1 MPAINGGHRLSCCCA
16 GRRSCRR
23 GGALCWECP
32 SAAGR
37 ASARRWTGWS
47 VSWSEQRPGDR
58 AGGGKRAPHVMQVR
72 WTRVP
77 YTRPTPL
84 SHPPERSHAPTCTR
98 PNHTHMIVICRRRTH
113 TSITPS
119 HTHTHLPGCQWSHVD
134 THGGRSQSSARG
146 FGSLRCHLRLR
157 GHTLLAADG
166 RRLRRS
172 RSGGTAAAPGFVLE
186 ASEAQ
191 ELAHSGLLVL
201 LQDQSRQR

>member
-16 GRRSCRR
+16 ERRSCRR

-32 SAAGR
+32 ARLCPAVYRMERVRATAGR
-37 ASARRWTGWS
+37 PNRRRQTS
-47 VSWSEQRPGDR
+47 PTH
-58 AGGGKRAPHVMQVR
+58 AMQVR

-98 PNHTHMIVICRRRTH
+98 PNHTHMIVICRRTH
-113 TSITPS
+113 PS
-119 HTHTHLPGCQWSHVD
+119 HHHTPTRTCPGVNGHVD
-134 THGGRSQSSARG
+134 THGGRLSSPARGIWQPPLSSAA
-146 FGSLRCHLRLR
+146 
-157 GHTLLAADG
+157 LAADG
-166 RRLRRS
+166 RRWRRS
-172 RSGGTAAAPGFVLE
+172 RSGGSAAAPGLVLE

-201 LQDQSRQR
+201 LQDQPRCDRLYSS

>member
-1 MPAINGGHRLSCCCA
+1 MLLRRAAQLPPRRRPLLGVSLRRWARLCPAVDRMERLLVRATA
-16 GRRSCRR
+16 GRPSRR
-23 GGALCWECP
+23 RQTSPTHA
-32 SAAGR
+32 
-37 ASARRWTGWS
+37 
-47 VSWSEQRPGDR
+47 
-58 AGGGKRAPHVMQVR
+58 MQVR

-98 PNHTHMIVICRRRTH
+98 PNHTHMIVICRRTH
-113 TSITPS
+113 PS
-119 HTHTHLPGCQWSHVD
+119 HTHTPTRTCPGVNGH
-134 THGGRSQSSARG
+134 TLTPMAAGSQSSARG

-157 GHTLLAADG
+157 GHTLLAAYG

-172 RSGGTAAAPGFVLE
+172 RSGSRAAAPGLVLE